1 MLTKKLN
8 VLISLP
14 TNDIGYHSEQVSA
27 AEDAARR
34 LGVNISLVYAQGDA
48 INQSQQL
55 LTAIQ
60 SNNDRPDAIVLEPVG
75 TCLPHVAKTATA
87 KGIGWVVLNRDA
99 DYIAELRRGSSAPI
113 FEISTDHEE
122 VGRIQG
128 RQFAALLGNS
138 GLVLYVQGPGNS
150 GAAQRRTEGMMST
163 KPAGMEVKS
172 LKGNWTE
179 TGAYQAIT
187 SWARLSTSRQQPV
200 GLIGCQNDAMA
211 MGARKAFQEMSGLE
225 DRERWLHLPYTGCD
239 GLPQAG
245 QTWVR
250 EKQLA
255 ATVIVP
261 TNTGMALEMLVKAF
275 ETGKQP
281 SERTLTVPVSYPPI
295 EKLHR

>member
-1 MLTKKLN
+1 MLSKKLN

-14 TNDIGYHSEQVSA
+14 TNDIGYHSEQVAA
-27 AEDAARR
+27 AEEASRR
-34 LGVNISLVYAQGDA
+34 LGVNITLIYAAGDA

-60 SNNDRPDAIVLEPVG
+60 SHGERPDAIVLEPVG
-75 TCLPHVAKTATA
+75 TCLPHVARSATA

-128 RQFAALLGNS
+128 RQFAALLKNK
-138 GLVLYVQGPGNS
+138 GLVLYIEGPGSS
-150 GAAQRRTEGMMST
+150 GAAQRRTEGMLSA
-163 KPAGMEVKS
+163 KPSGIEVKS

-179 TGAYQAIT
+179 TGAFHAIS
-187 SWARLSTSRQQPV
+187 SWARLSTSRQLPV
-200 GLIGCQNDAMA
+200 GLVGCQNDAMA
-211 MGARKAFQEMSGLE
+211 IGARKAFQEITGL
-225 DRERWLHLPYTGCD
+225 DNREHWLSLPYTGCD
-239 GLPQAG
+239 GLPLAG
-245 QTWVR
+245 QLWVR
-250 EKQLA
+250 EKRLA

-261 TNTGMALEMLVKAF
+261 TNTGIALEMLVKAF
-275 ETGKQP
+275 DTGKQP

-295 EKLHR
+295 ERLHR